1 MLKLTIKA
9 GEYLLI
15 GDEVKVV
22 YAGGSGENAHMLIDA
37 PRSMNIARSGILGK
51 YGMAADPGNEV
62 VHHKD
67 REISAE
73 AKEKINAILK
83 QERQK
88 ARKERAA
95 QAAKNP
101 LRKYGY

>member
-1 MLKLTIKA
+1 MLKLTVKA

-22 YAGGSGENAHMLIDA
+22 YTGGSGNNAHILVDA
-37 PRSMNIARSGILGK
+37 PKSMNIARSGILDR

-67 REISAE
+67 RELSPE
-73 AKEKINAILK
+73 AKQKIKDILMA
-83 QERQK
+83 ERKK
-88 ARKERAA
+88 ARREE
-95 QAAKNP
+95 AAKNP